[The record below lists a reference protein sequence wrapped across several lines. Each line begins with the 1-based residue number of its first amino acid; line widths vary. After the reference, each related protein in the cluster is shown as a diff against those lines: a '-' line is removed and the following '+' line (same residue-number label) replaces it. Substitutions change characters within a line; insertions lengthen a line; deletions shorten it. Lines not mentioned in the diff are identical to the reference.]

1 MKLFGLAGTAGSG
14 KDTAAEIIAELFEM
28 HLFSTSDYVRAVTR
42 YIFDLEPDASP
53 IRDQL
58 FEVATELRKLNQAS
72 TVSMGV
78 VQARERGFEKQLITG
93 LRSVGEANAIRA
105 KGGIII
111 GVDAAAEFRHARIQ
125 ERSRDPEA
133 GRTYDEFIKQDTHE
147 NEGVAGG
154 DMRGI
159 RYVIDE
165 ADIVIENNG
174 TLEELREQIRA
185 KMQKVLSQQS

>member
-14 KDTAAEIIAELFEM
+14 KDTAADIVAELFDM
-28 HLFSTSDYVRAVTR
+28 HQFSTSDYVRAVTR
-42 YIFDLEPDASP
+42 YIFDLEEGASP

-72 TVSMGV
+72 TVNMGI

-93 LRSVGEANAIRA
+93 LRSVGEANAIRQQ
-105 KGGIII
+105 GGIII
-111 GVDAAAEFRHARIQ
+111 GVDAAPEIRHERIKSRARDAES
-125 ERSRDPEA
+125 E
-133 GRTYDEFIKQDTHE
+133 RTYEEFLQQDEHE
-147 NEGVAGG
+147 NKGVGEG

-159 RYVIDE
+159 THVIKD

-174 TLEELREQIRA
+174 TLEELKEQIAA
-185 KMQKVLSQQS
+185 KLAQHFAQD